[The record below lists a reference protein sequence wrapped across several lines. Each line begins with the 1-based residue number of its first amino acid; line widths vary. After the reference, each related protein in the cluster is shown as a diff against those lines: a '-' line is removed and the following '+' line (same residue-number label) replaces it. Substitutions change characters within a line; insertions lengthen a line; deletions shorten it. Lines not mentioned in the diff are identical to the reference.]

1 MESEAKKRLIFV
13 GGGRLAGVLYSTF
26 HHVYDIIGYVD
37 DFYASAYLTT
47 TYGVPSLGT
56 SEELA
61 GLRAEGVGAVVTVT
75 PAAARRK
82 YAELLDSLGFETPSL
97 IFPTAIID
105 EHARLGKACIV
116 RHQAV
121 ISAQAELG
129 RNCMVADNAYVGH
142 DSVIGAYSYVAPG
155 VNVNGGVTVGEG
167 CFLGTGSVILPDL
180 RVGARCMIGG
190 AACVVADVPDD
201 QTMVGVPARPLERDR
216 AREEPASQTES

>member
-1 MESEAKKRLIFV
+1 VESGAKTKLIFV

-26 HHVYDIIGYVD
+26 HRVYDVVGYVD
-37 DFYASAYLTT
+37 DLYASAYLTA

-56 SEELA
+56 SEALA
-61 GLRAEGVGAVVTVT
+61 GLRAEGIEAVVTVT
-75 PAAARRK
+75 PAAARQR
-82 YAELLDSLGFETPSL
+82 YAELLDSLGFEAPSL

-105 EHARLGKACIV
+105 EHARVGKGCII

-142 DSVIGAYSYVAPG
+142 DSVIGAYSYIAPG
-155 VNVNGGVTVGEG
+155 VNVNGSATIGEG

-180 RVGARCMIGG
+180 RVGARCMIGA

-201 QTMVGVPARPLERDR
+201 QTMVGVPARPL
-216 AREEPASQTES
+216 ARVKGPEEPSSEAPS